1 MKRLCHNIFFEHRN
15 ISKRDLEQRMK
26 DIFYTDHP
34 KEMKKIDKEIGWSKF
49 YNGKVESEVIYLV
62 ILLDL

>member
-15 ISKRDLEQRMK
+15 IFERDLEQQMK
-26 DIFYTDHP
+26 NIFYTDHP
-34 KEMKKIDKEIGWSKF
+34 KEMKKIDKEIGWLKF

>member
-1 MKRLCHNIFFEHRN
+1 
-15 ISKRDLEQRMK
+15 MK
-26 DIFYTDHP
+26 DIFYTDYP

-49 YNGKVESEVIYLV
+49 YNEKIESEVIYLV

>member
-1 MKRLCHNIFFEHRN
+1 
-15 ISKRDLEQRMK
+15 MK